1 MIHNL
6 LGRGSSWSFTG
17 DPYTKLKAGDRG
29 TVTDVTEIPIGD
41 RPYQFQIWTSWDSGS
56 KLALIE
62 GKIGTR

>member
-6 LGRGSSWSFTG
+6 IGKRIELEFTG

-41 RPYQFQIWTSWDSGS
+41 RPYQFQIWTSSDSGS

-62 GKIGTR
+62 GKIE